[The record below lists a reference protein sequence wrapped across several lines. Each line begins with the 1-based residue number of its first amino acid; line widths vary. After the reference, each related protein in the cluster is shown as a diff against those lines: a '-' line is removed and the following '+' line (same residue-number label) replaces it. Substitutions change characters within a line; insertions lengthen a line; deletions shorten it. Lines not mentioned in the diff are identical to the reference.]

1 MNTYESLKEFYPT
14 PVELVAKMIEG
25 IRFKSGNSILEPS
38 AGSGNIVKFIAF
50 ANNTLN
56 DHWRYKYYEGT
67 LDEKRKQIIENDAVK
82 RYYDYEEDDTKNYFP
97 HINFDIDCIEIDK
110 NLQAILK
117 NHDFNVIADDFLS
130 FETSKMYDY
139 IIMNPPFSDG
149 DKHLMKAI
157 KLAEKNGGS
166 QIICLLNAETI
177 RNPYSRSR
185 VELKDTLDKY
195 DATYEFINNAF
206 SNAERKTDVDIVI
219 VRVTVPNLNQFKFDW
234 SDLDI
239 GADDMNYD
247 VPEECSEL
255 VIGDKLKQPVLMYR
269 REIELG
275 KRLIYEYNAIKD
287 KISCG
292 FTNENDPNDYDSY
305 KKEAI
310 IHLKVGDNDLA
321 GRLTTL
327 SEVINTY
334 IERVRY
340 KYWYELLHEPFFM
353 KGLPSDAQ
361 NEYFGEIEKLSKYE
375 FSIPNICRIQLDI
388 LSKTAESIEKSIV
401 NLFEKFTYEHS
412 MGCEK
417 NVHYFN
423 GWMSNDA
430 FIINKKIVIPYMNCF
445 NSYNGELNID
455 YTARRFFADIE
466 RIFAYFD
473 AEPIFSDIDYI
484 CNEYNHFGQSK
495 KCEFKYFFVDF
506 YKKGTVH
513 ITFKDDEL
521 LKKFNIYGCLKKGW
535 LPPSYGMK
543 SYNEMAEEEKNV
555 IDEFEGA
562 NEYAKVFAN
571 TEDYIVFPESSVK
584 MLSA

>member
-50 ANNTLN
+50 ANDTLN

-157 KLAEKNGGS
+157 RLAEKNGGS

-219 VRVTVPNLNQFKFDW
+219 IRVTVPNLNQFKFDW

-255 VIGDKLKQPVLMYR
+255 VIDDKLKQPVLMYR

-275 KRLIYEYNAIKD
+275 KKLIYEYNAIKD

-292 FTNENDPNDYDSY
+292 FTNENDPNNYDSC

-310 IHLKVGDNDLA
+310 IHLKVGNNDLA
-321 GRLTTL
+321 KRFTTL
-327 SEVINTY
+327 SEVINDY

-401 NLFEKFTYEHS
+401 NLFEKFTYKHS

-423 GWMSNDA
+423 GWKSNDA

-445 NSYNGELNID
+445 NSYNGELDIS
-455 YTARRFFADIE
+455 YEARHFFADIE

-484 CNEYNHFGQSK
+484 CNEYNYFGQSK

-535 LPPSYGMK
+535 LPPSYGKK
-543 SYNEMAEEEKNV
+543 SYDEMAEEEKNV

-584 MLSA
+584 MLNA

>member
-25 IRFKSGNSILEPS
+25 IRLKSGNSILEPS

-50 ANNTLN
+50 ANDTLN

-275 KRLIYEYNAIKD
+275 KKLIYEYNAIKD

-321 GRLTTL
+321 NRLTTL
-327 SEVINTY
+327 SEVINDY

-388 LSKTAESIEKSIV
+388 LSKTAESIENSIV

-423 GWMSNDA
+423 GWRSNDA

-521 LKKFNIYGCLKKGW
+521 LKKFNIYGCMKKGW
-535 LPPSYGMK
+535 LPPSYGKK
-543 SYNEMAEEEKNV
+543 SYDEMAEEEKNV

-584 MLSA
+584 MLNA

>member
-50 ANNTLN
+50 ANDSLN

-67 LDEKRKQIIENDAVK
+67 PDEKRKQIIEDAVEK
-82 RYYDYEEDDTKNYFP
+82 YYDYEEDDTKNYFP

-149 DKHLMKAI
+149 DKHLLKAI
-157 KLAEKNGGS
+157 RLAEKNGGS
-166 QIICLLNAETI
+166 RIICLLNAETI

-275 KRLIYEYNAIKD
+275 KKLIYEYNAIKD

-327 SEVINTY
+327 SEVINDY

-361 NEYFGEIEKLSKYE
+361 NEYFGEIQKLSKYE

-388 LSKTAESIEKSIV
+388 LSKTAESIENSIV

-445 NSYNGELNID
+445 NSYNGKLNIS
-455 YTARRFFADIE
+455 YEARHFFADIE

-562 NEYAKVFAN
+562 NEYSKVFAN

-584 MLSA
+584 MLNA

>member
-38 AGSGNIVKFIAF
+38 AGSGNIVKFIAL
-50 ANNTLN
+50 ANDTLN

-157 KLAEKNGGS
+157 RLAEKNGGS

-195 DATYEFINNAF
+195 DATYDFINNAF

-275 KRLIYEYNAIKD
+275 KKFIFDYYSIKD
-287 KISCG
+287 KISYQ
-292 FTNENDPNDYDSY
+292 FTKKNDFLYSIKSQP
-305 KKEAI
+305 I
-310 IHLKVGDNDLA
+310 ISLKVGNNDLA
-321 GRLTTL
+321 DKNTTL
-327 SEVINTY
+327 SEVVNY
-334 IERVRY
+334 YVKKVRY

-353 KGLPSDAQ
+353 EGLPSSAKK
-361 NEYFGEIEKLSKYE
+361 EYFNEIQKLVKNE
-375 FSIPNICRIQLDI
+375 FSIPNICEVRLDI
-388 LSKTAESIEKSIV
+388 LRKTAQAIENSIIA
-401 NLFEKFTYEHS
+401 LFDKFTYKYS

-423 GWMSNDA
+423 GWKSNDA
-430 FIINKKIVIPYMNCF
+430 FIINKKIVVPYLK
-445 NSYNGELNID
+445 SYDLFEKFNID
-455 YTARRFFADIE
+455 YETIE
-466 RIFAYFD
+466 FLRDVEKIFAYFD
-473 AEPIFSDIDYI
+473 ADPTPSNLGFYCE
-484 CNEYNHFGQSK
+484 EYTRRGQNR
-495 KCEFKYFFVDF
+495 KCKFKYFDVDF
-506 YKKGTVH
+506 FKKGTAH

-521 LKKFNIYGCLKKGW
+521 LKKFNIYGCMKKGW
-535 LPPSYGMK
+535 LPPSYGKK

-555 IDEFEGA
+555 VDEFEGA

>member
-25 IRFKSGNSILEPS
+25 IRLKSGNSILEPS

-50 ANNTLN
+50 ANDSLN

-195 DATYEFINNAF
+195 DTTYEFINNAF

-219 VRVTVPNLNQFKFDW
+219 IRVTVPNLNQFKFDW

-275 KRLIYEYNAIKD
+275 KKLIYEYNAIKD

-321 GRLTTL
+321 NRLTTL
-327 SEVINTY
+327 SEVINDY

-361 NEYFGEIEKLSKYE
+361 NEYFGEIKKLSKYE

-388 LSKTAESIEKSIV
+388 LSKTAESIENSIV
-401 NLFEKFTYEHS
+401 NLFEKFTYKHS

-445 NSYNGELNID
+445 NSYNGELNIS
-455 YTARRFFADIE
+455 YEARHFFADIE